1 MEDIENELPLYLDKV
16 RLKRKASNLVQDFSN
31 MRNNDDK
38 LSKVNFKSK
47 MSIIENK
54 KVVKMIL
61 P

>member
-16 RLKRKASNLVQDFSN
+16 RLKRKASNLAQDFSN
-31 MRNNDDK
+31 MRNNDDR